1 MKRFLLLCMSCFLLV
16 SFSACG
22 KTEKMNDES
31 TVAGIEENKVLE
43 KQEEKNNARVNQN
56 TEEKNVENAESFT
69 GENNTEENT
78 GNEETPAE
86 NTEENTGNEEAPA
99 ENTEANANVPLDKDT
114 DIYVGEY
121 DSYDIYKPLEI
132 AKNEDGTYIIQIQ
145 IYPLITLY
153 QCVGEATDEGIA
165 FSTTEW
171 DGKDFSGLITV
182 EGNDAIVRFTSS
194 DWAEF
199 TDIDTVYRYYKIS
212 GVPNIKNEN

>member
-31 TVAGIEENKVLE
+31 TVAGI
-43 KQEEKNNARVNQN
+43 
-56 TEEKNVENAESFT
+56 
-69 GENNTEENT
+69 
-78 GNEETPAE
+78 
-86 NTEENTGNEEAPA
+86 EENTGNEEAPA